1 MKIYFA
7 GSIRG
12 GRDDQKIY
20 FEIIEHLK
28 KMGTVLTEHI
38 CNDLTEMGERE
49 KTDDWIFNRDMDWL
63 TESDVL
69 VAEVTTPSL
78 GVGYEISKAE
88 SLGKPVICLFRGAGT
103 KSLSAMIAG
112 NKDLNVYRYGDIN
125 DALQYLDSFFVEIMQ
140 SQFVTASSQDVDFQN
155 RKQIGFKN

>member
-12 GRDDQKIY
+12 GRDDQKVY
-20 FEIIEHLK
+20 VEIIEHLK
-28 KMGTVLTEHI
+28 NMGTVLTEHI
-38 CNDLTEMGERE
+38 CNDLAEMGEEE

-63 TESDVL
+63 NVSDVL

-88 SLGKPVICLFRGAGT
+88 SLGKPVICLFRNFGT
-103 KSLSAMIAG
+103 KSLSAMIGG
-112 NKDLNVYRYGDIN
+112 NKDLNVYRYVDIK
-125 DALQYLDSFFVEIMQ
+125 DALKYLDSFFEQLMR
-140 SQFVTASSQDVDFQN
+140 SQFATASKVIN
-155 RKQIGFKN
+155 G